1 MSDGPGVRART
12 GRALTA
18 IPAGAG
24 AAAMSTGIVSVA
36 LHLVGFEWFSRFWLI
51 VGALI
56 WALLVVVFVGRLFD
70 DRARWVNE
78 ADTPPALTGV
88 AATCVLGARCVLL
101 GWNHVG
107 AVALGIAFVAWLV
120 LIPAVVRHWTS
131 PTVGVHFLLCVS
143 TQGLAVL
150 GASLAVSAPAHW
162 IVGPAFVA
170 FLLGLFF
177 YLMVLIRFSFD
188 QFRVGA
194 GDQWVFAGGLA
205 ISALAAGKL
214 APAAVAAGWPEGLHD
229 AIRVAGVVI
238 VCIVLID
245 YVVLVVSE
253 IRWPRLQYDV
263 RRWSTAFPMG
273 MTSAASL
280 TVAVSSD
287 ADWLRPIGEI
297 LVWPAVVV
305 CLILLVGSGRHLT
318 AEARPAST

>member
-1 MSDGPGVRART
+1 MRAT
-12 GRALTA
+12 PARALTA
-18 IPAGAG
+18 IPPGAG

-36 LHLVGFEWFSRFWLI
+36 LYLVGFEWFSRAWLV
-51 VGALI
+51 VGVLI
-56 WALLVVVFVGRLFD
+56 WALLVVVFVSRLFD
-70 DRARWVNE
+70 DRARWANE

-107 AVALGIAFVAWLV
+107 WVALGIALVAWVV

-150 GASLAVSAPAHW
+150 SGSLVVSAAAHW
-162 IVGPAFVA
+162 LAGPAFVA

-177 YLMVLIRFSFD
+177 YLMVLIRFSYD

-194 GDQWVFAGGLA
+194 GDQWVFAGALA

-214 APAAVAAGWPEGLHD
+214 APAALAAGWPEGVHV
-229 AIRVAGVVI
+229 AIQVAGVVI
-238 VCIVLID
+238 VCLAMTGYAVL
-245 YVVLVVSE
+245 LASE
-253 IRWPRLQYDV
+253 IRWPRWQYDV

-280 TVAVSSD
+280 TVASSSD
-287 ADWLRPIGEI
+287 ADWLRPVGQV
-297 LVWPAVVV
+297 LVWPAVIV
-305 CLILLVGSGRHLT
+305 CLVLLVGSARHLVV
-318 AEARPAST
+318 AARPSST

>member
-1 MSDGPGVRART
+1 MSDGPGVKAGT

-36 LHLVGFEWFSRFWLI
+36 LHLTGFEWFSRFWLI
-51 VGALI
+51 VGGLV
-56 WALLVVVFVGRLFD
+56 WVLLVVVFVGRLFD
-70 DRARWVNE
+70 DRARWANE

-101 GWNHVG
+101 DWNHVG
-107 AVALGIAFVAWLV
+107 WVALGIALVAWTV
-120 LIPAVVRHWTS
+120 LIPAVVRHWAS

-150 GASLAVSAPAHW
+150 GASLAVAASAHW
-162 IVGPAFVA
+162 LVGPALVA
-170 FLLGLFF
+170 FMLGLFF
-177 YLMVLIRFSFD
+177 YLIVLIRFSYD

-194 GDQWVFAGGLA
+194 GDHWVFGGGLA

-214 APAAVAAGWPEGLHD
+214 APASVAAGWPEGVHD
-229 AIRVAGVVI
+229 AIRIAGVVI

-245 YVVLVVSE
+245 YVVLVISE

-273 MTSAASL
+273 MTAAASL

-287 ADWLRPIGEI
+287 ADWLRPIGEV

-305 CLILLVGSGRHLT
+305 CLVLLVGSGRHLA
-318 AEARPAST
+318 AEARPA